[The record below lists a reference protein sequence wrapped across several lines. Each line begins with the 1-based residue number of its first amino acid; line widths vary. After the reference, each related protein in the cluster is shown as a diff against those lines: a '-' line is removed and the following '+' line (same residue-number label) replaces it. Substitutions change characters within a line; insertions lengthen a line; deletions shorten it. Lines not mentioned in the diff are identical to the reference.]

1 MGERGFLMRK
11 LFKIIALLALAAVIA
26 HNAYAQGVRHAA
38 ATAHVWA
45 EGDAFLID
53 FDGEVHEYR

>member
-1 MGERGFLMRK
+1 MRK
-11 LFKIIALLALAAVIA
+11 IFKTIALLALAVIIA

-38 ATAHVWA
+38 ATAQVWA

>member
-1 MGERGFLMRK
+1 MRK
-11 LFKIIALLALAAVIA
+11 IFKTIALLALAAILA

-38 ATAHVWA
+38 ATAQVWT